1 MFFYVSKHKNH
12 LTNTSK
18 FAAQPLEYTFLGG
31 FTMNHYANYVRNTL
45 FKAISEME
53 QQMEDF
59 VKNPG
64 HDFSRKGK
72 MEFSDVIKF
81 YISSGS
87 SALDVELCEYVD
99 REKLNSELP
108 ISKSGY
114 IQKRNKLKPD
124 TMENLFHS
132 FNRKIKSKKTFQ
144 GYELLACDGADQNIF
159 RDPKDKKTH
168 FPGKKERG
176 TFGFNQLHI
185 NALYNLLDFR
195 YVHTL
200 IQSPYE
206 ENESSALIHMV
217 KDLPRNRKTIIIADR
232 GYETYNIFAN
242 IQEKGLF
249 YLIRVKDVTSNGSI
263 AGSLCL
269 PSKGE
274 FDEDITLKMTRKQK
288 YLREKG
294 YKYLAKSSPFDF
306 LDSEHPFYE
315 LSFRIVRI
323 LLPNGNYE
331 CLITNLDR
339 KEFSTEKLKTLYKM
353 RWGIETSFRKLKY
366 TIGMSNLHSKNPEY
380 ICQEIFGKL
389 ILYNFCEIIAS
400 HVVLE
405 QRNKKYK
412 YRVNFTMAVYCC
424 RRYLRDS
431 LFNNIEQLINRS
443 LTPVKPD
450 RQYKRRVIKKRWI
463 SFTYRA
469 A

>member
-1 MFFYVSKHKNH
+1 MK
-12 LTNTSK
+12 TS
-18 FAAQPLEYTFLGG
+18 
-31 FTMNHYANYVRNTL
+31 
-45 FKAISEME
+45 
-53 QQMEDF
+53 
-59 VKNPG
+59 
-64 HDFSRKGK
+64 
-72 MEFSDVIKF
+72 
-81 YISSGS
+81 
-87 SALDVELCEYVD
+87 
-99 REKLNSELP
+99 
-108 ISKSGY
+108 
-114 IQKRNKLKPD
+114 
-124 TMENLFHS
+124 
-132 FNRKIKSKKTFQ
+132 
-144 GYELLACDGADQNIF
+144 LL
-159 RDPKDKKTH
+159 
-168 FPGKKERG
+168 
-176 TFGFNQLHI
+176 
-185 NALYNLLDFR
+185 
-195 YVHTL
+195 
-200 IQSPYE
+200 
-206 ENESSALIHMV
+206 
-217 KDLPRNRKTIIIADR
+217 
-232 GYETYNIFAN
+232 
-242 IQEKGLF
+242 
-249 YLIRVKDVTSNGSI
+249 
-263 AGSLCL
+263 
-269 PSKGE
+269 
-274 FDEDITLKMTRKQK
+274 K

-389 ILYNFCEIIAS
+389 ILYNF
-400 HVVLE
+400 
-405 QRNKKYK
+405 
-412 YRVNFTMAVYCC
+412 TMAVYCC